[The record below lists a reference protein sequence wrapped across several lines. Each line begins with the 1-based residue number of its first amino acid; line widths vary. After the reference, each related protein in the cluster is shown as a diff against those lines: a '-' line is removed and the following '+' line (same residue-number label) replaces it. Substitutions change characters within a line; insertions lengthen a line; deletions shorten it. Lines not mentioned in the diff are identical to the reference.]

1 MGFVVRRQLKVA
13 TLMRVPSLSTKH
25 TPRALCYVSLKSYLM
40 FTVAYVLTDFTGGN
54 S

>member
-25 TPRALCYVSLKSYLM
+25 TEGLCYVSLKSYLM
-40 FTVAYVLTDFTGGN
+40 FTGAYVLTDFTGGN